1 MKFKKFLI
9 LFLFFNCSFI
19 YSQSPIVSA
28 DGMQVYCPG
37 TQLHIAT
44 SFSTTAAGTETGQR
58 ALYVQIS
65 QGYVNGEDT
74 ISLLN
79 PASFPDIDEDWSVTE
94 GKLTFTHKTNSV
106 ILYSEMEALLLDVVF
121 ESSST
126 NPVDDKSFSIS
137 IGDANYLPSE
147 DHYYKYYS
155 YSDITISDKNWTTAK
170 TFAEGENYFGLIG
183 YLATLATEEEAILD
197 LYKEVLG
204 M

>member
-44 SFSTTAAGTETGQR
+44 SFSTTAAGTETGQK

-74 ISLLN
+74 IQ
-79 PASFPDIDEDWSVTE
+79 
-94 GKLTFTHKTNSV
+94 FTK
-106 ILYSEMEALLLDVVF
+106 
-121 ESSST
+121 
-126 NPVDDKSFSIS
+126 
-137 IGDANYLPSE
+137 PS
-147 DHYYKYYS
+147 
-155 YSDITISDKNWTTAK
+155 
-170 TFAEGENYFGLIG
+170 
-183 YLATLATEEEAILD
+183 
-197 LYKEVLG
+197 
-204 M
+204 